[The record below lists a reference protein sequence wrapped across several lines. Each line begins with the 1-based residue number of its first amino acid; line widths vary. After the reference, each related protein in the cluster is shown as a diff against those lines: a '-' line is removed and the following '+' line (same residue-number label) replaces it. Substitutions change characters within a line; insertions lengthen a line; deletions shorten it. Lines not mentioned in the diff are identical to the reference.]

1 VPLRSRYSLVLK
13 LTLCVAVTLVAL
25 EAVLLVTGNYY
36 WRQILQEQIHG
47 RLGGI
52 AASRREMVET
62 HIARLRQEAVL
73 NTDRGEFRRFLA
85 AVADHR
91 EEPDERVKSQ
101 QRLVRIADGVST
113 YSASLADKTGR
124 VLLSSDPAEVGQK
137 LAGDAVFRGG
147 LLDSY
152 LNRPRR
158 ADGRIEARIAAPIR
172 VRNEAVG
179 ALLLTVDA
187 SSLNA
192 SVQSPIGLG
201 QTGEIL
207 LLVRDGDNVH
217 SLFPPRGQT
226 DLLTIPAGSVPEL
239 AKLVK
244 TNQAFVKLHDYR
256 GASVLAAG
264 GPTNYRGWALVAKMD
279 EAEAY
284 APMRRAQRIGLML
297 GTGIAAA
304 GLAAAYFVARSL
316 TAPVRRLAGAAA
328 RLARG
333 DYSSMVPVS
342 SSDELGALSLSF
354 NLMTEAIRARG
365 AARDEAEAALRDADR
380 RKDEFLAML
389 GHELRNPLSAIDS
402 AVLVRKEGGSN
413 SGGDALEWEVI
424 ERQTGNL
431 KRLVDDLLDVAR
443 ISQGKIELRQRPVE
457 LGEIIAHAD
466 DAVRPLIESGGH
478 SFDVSVAE
486 GLRLDVDPTRI
497 EQVITNLLT
506 NAAKYTPR
514 GGRIRVAGSLDGN
527 QAVISVRDN
536 GIGIAPEMLA
546 TIFEL
551 FTQADRSLHRTGGGL
566 GIGLNLCRRLVQLHG
581 GDIIARSE
589 GPGQGSEF
597 TVRLPIRAESE
608 LLRPLP
614 PAPPAATGRT
624 RRILLVDD
632 NTDTANLLV
641 RLLTRR
647 GHLVC
652 TAHDGLAGLQA
663 AHDFQPDIVL
673 LDIGLPGLDGY
684 ALARRLRVE
693 GFAHTLLI
701 AISGYAQE
709 SDRTLAR
716 EAGFDHHFSKPVDFE
731 DLLALL

>member
-1 VPLRSRYSLVLK
+1 MLVPLRSGHSLVLK
-13 LTLCVAVTLVAL
+13 LTLCVAVTLVVL
-25 EAVLLVTGNYY
+25 EAVLLVTGNFY
-36 WRQILQEQIHG
+36 WRQILQAQIHG
-47 RLGGI
+47 HLGAI

-62 HIARLRQEAVL
+62 QIARLRQAAMM

-85 AVADHR
+85 AVADRR
-91 EEPDERVKSQ
+91 EEPDERLKSQ
-101 QRLVRIADGVST
+101 QRLERIKDGISIF
-113 YSASLADKTGR
+113 SASLADKTGR
-124 VLLSSDPAEVGQK
+124 ILLSTDSAEIDRQ
-137 LAGDAVFRGG
+137 LSGDAVFRGG
-147 LLDSY
+147 LVDSY

-158 ADGRIEARIAAPIR
+158 ADGRIEARIAAPVR
-172 VRNEAVG
+172 VREETVG
-179 ALLLTVDA
+179 VLLMTVDA

-192 SVQSPIGLG
+192 SLPIGLG
-201 QTGEIL
+201 ETGETV
-207 LLVRDGDNVH
+207 LLVRDGDKVH

-226 DLLTIPAGSVPEL
+226 DLLTIPASSAPEL
-239 AKLVK
+239 AKMVK
-244 TNQAFVKLHDYR
+244 TEQAFVKMHDYR
-256 GASVLAAG
+256 GAAVLAAG
-264 GPTNYRGWALVAKMD
+264 GPTNYRGWALVAKID

-297 GTGIAAA
+297 GTVIAAA
-304 GLAAAYFVARSL
+304 GLAAAYLVARGI

-333 DYSSMVPVS
+333 DYSARVTVS
-342 SSDELGALSLSF
+342 STDELGALSTSF
-354 NLMTEAIRARG
+354 NLMTDAIRARG

-402 AVLVRKEGGSN
+402 AVLVRKEGIS
-413 SGGDALEWEVI
+413 SSAGDASEWEVI

-443 ISQGKIELRQRPVE
+443 ISQGKIELRPRPVE
-457 LGEIIAHAD
+457 LGQIIGHAAE
-466 DAVRPLIESGGH
+466 AVRPLIESGGH
-478 SFDVSVAE
+478 SFEVSVPE
-486 GLRLDVDPTRI
+486 GLRVEVDPTRI

-514 GGRIRVAGSLDGN
+514 GGRISIAGQLDGD

-536 GIGIAPEMLA
+536 GIGVAPEMLSR
-546 TIFEL
+546 IFEL

-581 GDIIARSE
+581 GEIVAQSD
-589 GPGQGSEF
+589 GPGRGSEF

-608 LLRPLP
+608 AIHPVTP
-614 PAPPAATGRT
+614 TESSTTGRG

-632 NTDTANLLV
+632 NTDTASLLE
-641 RLLTRR
+641 RLLQRR
-647 GHLVC
+647 GHLVR
-652 TAHDGLAGLQA
+652 TAHDGIAGLQA
-663 AHDFQPDIVL
+663 AHDFQPEIVL

-684 ALARRLRVE
+684 ALARRLRAE
-693 GFAHTLLI
+693 GFVNIPLI

-709 SDRTLAR
+709 SDRALAR

-731 DLLALL
+731 GLMALL